1 LKIASFQAL
10 YKVQNSFQVPPAEIE
25 LLLTTHPKIRD
36 AGVIGIPD
44 RRTGEKALAFV
55 VRQAGMDLR
64 KQDVFDF
71 VADNLS
77 KPKLLYGGVQFVRE
91 IPRNANGKIIRSEL
105 KMLLNVGE

>member
-1 LKIASFQAL
+1 
-10 YKVQNSFQVPPAEIE
+10 
-25 LLLTTHPKIRD
+25 
-36 AGVIGIPD
+36 
-44 RRTGEKALAFV
+44 
-55 VRQAGMDLR
+55 MDLR

>member
-1 LKIASFQAL
+1 
-10 YKVQNSFQVPPAEIE
+10 
-25 LLLTTHPKIRD
+25 
-36 AGVIGIPD
+36 
-44 RRTGEKALAFV
+44 
-55 VRQAGMDLR
+55 VRQAGVDLR